1 MSRLRKII
9 LNTIDFFYIP
19 FKRFLP
25 LSTFRYAV
33 CGGGNTLLDII
44 LYFISFHYILHEQML
59 NLGFIAFKPHIA
71 SLLMSF
77 VITFP
82 IGFLLSKYIVFP
94 QSAMRTRIQLS
105 RYMLIVAIN
114 LLLNYIFLKVLVEYL
129 NFFPTVS
136 RIFAT
141 AFIITFSYLSQKHF
155 TFRQQKDF

>member
-1 MSRLRKII
+1 
-9 LNTIDFFYIP
+9 
-19 FKRFLP
+19 
-25 LSTFRYAV
+25 
-33 CGGGNTLLDII
+33 
-44 LYFISFHYILHEQML
+44 
-59 NLGFIAFKPHIA
+59 
-71 SLLMSF
+71 MSF

-94 QSAMRTRIQLS
+94 KSAMRTRIQLS

-155 TFRQQKDF
+155 TFKEQKEFQ